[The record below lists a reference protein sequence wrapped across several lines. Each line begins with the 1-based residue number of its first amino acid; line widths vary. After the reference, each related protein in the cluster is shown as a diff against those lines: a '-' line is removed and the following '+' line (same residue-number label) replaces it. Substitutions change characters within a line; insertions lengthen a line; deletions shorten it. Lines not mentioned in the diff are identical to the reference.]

1 MNDLPGEIIT
11 DEFKLAEELKHIDK
25 HKERYK
31 DKIEKFYQDFV
42 HLRKVMLHSL
52 LVIIFIMI
60 FIVINSINK
69 RQSNL
74 EY

>member
-42 HLRKVMLHSL
+42 HLRRSCFTV
-52 LVIIFIMI
+52 
-60 FIVINSINK
+60 
-69 RQSNL
+69 
-74 EY
+74 Y